1 VIKELRVSM
10 TVSDFERALRLYRDQ
25 LGLEQVAS
33 WDEHG
38 HGVVLAAGRATL
50 ELLDEEHAGY
60 LDGIEVGA
68 RVSGP
73 IRLAFELDDAAAA
86 AGRMAE
92 AGATIVKADVV
103 TPWGDRN
110 TRLADP
116 DGNQLTLFELSGAG

>member
-1 VIKELRVSM
+1 MIKELRVSM
-10 TVSDFERALRLYRDQ
+10 TVRDFDRALRLYRDQ

-50 ELLDEEHAGY
+50 ELLDEEHAEY

-73 IRLAFELDDAAAA
+73 IRLAFEVDDAADAA
-86 AGRMAE
+86 QRMAD

-110 TRLADP
+110 TRLADH
-116 DGNQLTLFELSGAG
+116 DGIQLTLFELPPA